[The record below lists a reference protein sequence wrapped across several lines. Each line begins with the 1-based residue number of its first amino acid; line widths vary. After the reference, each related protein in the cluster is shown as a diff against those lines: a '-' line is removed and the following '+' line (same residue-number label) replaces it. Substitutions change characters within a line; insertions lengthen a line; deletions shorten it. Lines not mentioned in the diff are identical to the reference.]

1 METKAPDRLNI
12 RLLLMLAIL
21 GLMLGVAGWLR
32 YFGV

>member
-1 METKAPDRLNI
+1 METKAPDRLNM

-21 GLMLGVAGWLR
+21 GLLLGVVGWLR

>member
-21 GLMLGVAGWLR
+21 GLMLGVVGWLR